1 MKYKNI
7 QISKLYKKII
17 KNIPFFLENN
27 LIILILLILIRMTT
41 ITNVELNTN
50 QILITSKLFLY

>member
-17 KNIPFFLENN
+17 KKYTLFLENN
-27 LIILILLILIRMTT
+27 LIMLILLILIRMTT